1 MEVRNNYDECLT
13 NLACSIRKYFGL
25 DYKHNTL
32 KDIDDILEKEQPKNV
47 VLMLFDGMGSRILNR
62 TLEEDSFFVRNMD
75 REITTVFPATTTAAT
90 TSIRTGLNPVEHGWL
105 GWNVYI
111 KPIDKIITL
120 FFNVQKGTEE
130 IDEDFLK
137 VKNKLVTTSIS
148 QEINAKGEYSAVE
161 LYPFPVDKTVTYNGL
176 DDMLRM
182 VKEETQKD
190 GKRFIYAYDDE
201 PDHTMHEI
209 GPDHWKI
216 KELIEE
222 RSQKVEKLCEDL
234 KDTLVIIV
242 ADHGHKKVDHVYLKD
257 YPELT
262 SMLERN
268 TSIEQRAVSFKVKE
282 EYKEKF
288 VKVFNELFGKDYDLY
303 TKENVIA
310 SKLFGDGEPNELFEP
325 ALGDFIAI
333 SHTSMDLV
341 YEGDD
346 VLYSHHAGYTDDEI
360 YVPLIKVLKSK

>member
-1 MEVRNNYDECLT
+1 MEVKNNYDECLT

-62 TLEEDSFFVRNMD
+62 TLEEDAFFARNMD

-120 FFNVQKGTEE
+120 FFDCEKGKEE
-130 IDEDFLK
+130 KDEDFLK
-137 VKNKLVTTSIS
+137 VKNMLVGTTIA
-148 QEINAKGEYSAVE
+148 QEINSKGEYSAIE
-161 LYPFPVDKTVTYNGL
+161 LFPFPTDKTVTYNGL

-216 KELIEE
+216 KEMIEE
-222 RSQKVEKLCEDL
+222 RSQKVEKLCDEL

-242 ADHGHKKVDHVYLKD
+242 ADHGHKKVEHVFLKD
-257 YPELT
+257 YPEIT

-268 TSIEQRAVSFKVKE
+268 TSIEQRAVSFKIKKE
-282 EYKEKF
+282 YINEF
-288 VKVFNELFGKDYDLY
+288 PKVFNKYFGKWFNLY
-303 TKENVIA
+303 TKKEIIE
-310 SKLFGDGEPNELFEP
+310 SKIYGDGKEHELFNE

-333 SHTSMDLV
+333 AENSNKTINLP
-341 YEGDD
+341 GDD
-346 VLYSHHAGYTDDEI
+346 ILVSQHAGYTDDEVYI
-360 YVPLIKVLKSK
+360 PLIIISK